1 MHSAKEKVS
10 NMASAAE
17 EHVDIYKAK
26 VEEKVE
32 KAAARTKEEKDIAQE
47 LRKAK
52 EAEAKMKLHCMK
64 PRLSTPR
71 INYTPSIPTTTFA
84 ATITRRL
91 SELMAATTILSEP
104 RQFRWRGPQ
113 IQRTLWEDTLPD
125 IIISTCRFLC

>member
-52 EAEAKMKLHCMK
+52 EAEAKMKLHEAKAEHAADKLHAKHSHHHLCGDH
-64 PRLSTPR
+64 
-71 INYTPSIPTTTFA
+71 NPTIVGAHGRHHHPVGTTA
-84 ATITRRL
+84 VP
-91 SELMAATTILSEP
+91 MAGTTNPTYPLGGHAP
-104 RQFRWRGPQ
+104 GHHHNKYM
-113 IQRTLWEDTLPD
+113 
-125 IIISTCRFLC
+125 